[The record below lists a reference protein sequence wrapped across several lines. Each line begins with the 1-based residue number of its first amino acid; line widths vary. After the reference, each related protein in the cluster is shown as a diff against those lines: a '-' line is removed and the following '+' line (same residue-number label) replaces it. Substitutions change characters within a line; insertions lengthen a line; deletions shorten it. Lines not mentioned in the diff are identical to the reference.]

1 MRKISAWILA
11 ISFFSLIACS
21 DSTEY
26 DDLKGSG
33 ISTTTT
39 GTGGSGGTGGTGGTG
54 GGGGTVGHDGSTV
67 PQGTFREEAYYGDGS
82 LILVF
87 TMQELTTDQ
96 ITQLHA
102 QGATFGT
109 IYSDSELSGT
119 GTFLSVTGDL
129 NFDTNTYYQLS
140 MIEFNAG
147 FTPRQFTTAAD
158 VQAAA
163 LSGEI
168 KITDTGRVYWYELL
182 GKRPA

>member
-1 MRKISAWILA
+1 MKKISAWILA
-11 ISFFSLIACS
+11 ISFFSLVACS

-26 DDLKGSG
+26 DDLKGTG

-54 GGGGTVGHDGSTV
+54 GGGGTIGHDGTTV
-67 PQGTFREEAYYGDGS
+67 PQGTFREEAYYSDGT
-82 LILVF
+82 LILVLL
-87 TMQELTTDQ
+87 MQELTTDQ
-96 ITQLHA
+96 ITALQA

-119 GTFLSVTGDL
+119 GTFLPVTADL
-129 NFDTNTYYQLS
+129 SFDMNTYYQLS
-140 MIEFNAG
+140 MIQFNAG
-147 FTPRQFTTAAD
+147 FTPRQFTTVAD
-158 VQAAA
+158 IQAAA

-168 KITDTGRVYWYELL
+168 TITDTGRVFWYELQ